1 MEGRHTMRRRDFLRQ
16 FAGVGGGLL
25 VGGLAGCSIGR
36 EDQPKSAHSE
46 RDPNLLPIRPFG
58 DKDLSL
64 SVVGLGGITLND
76 LPERECDRLV
86 RQALDKGVNWV
97 DSSPRYGNSEPR
109 LGRAIEPVR
118 ERLFVACKTQK
129 RTYAEA
135 KQQLDASLERLRTDR
150 IDLYQLHALK
160 DMHSDVDVAFGNNG
174 ALKLLIEA
182 RKAGKV
188 RFLGFSA
195 HSVPAAMAAMERF
208 EFDSV
213 MFPVNFGCWIQ
224 GNFGPQVVAE
234 ARKRNLAVLALKTL
248 CKQRWKKWDNPRR
261 KQIGLWYEPLT
272 DPDEADLA
280 FRFTLSQPISAMLPP
295 GKPEFLTRAIQ
306 LGLSY
311 RPLPP
316 RGPDVQKLH
325 RLAGDVEPMFTH
337 RGENLASAD
346 MRTPGYTG

>member
-1 MEGRHTMRRRDFLRQ
+1 MRRRDFLRRC
-16 FAGVGGGLL
+16 AGLGGGMLI
-25 VGGLAGCSIGR
+25 GGFNGCSSDRDDPQRRSASAR
-36 EDQPKSAHSE
+36 E
-46 RDPNLLPIRPFG
+46 PNLLPTRPFG
-58 DKDLSL
+58 DKDVSL

-76 LPERECDRLV
+76 LPDEQCDRLV
-86 RQALDKGVNWV
+86 RKALDRGVNWV

-135 KQQLDASLERLRTDR
+135 KQQLDASLKRLRTDR

-160 DMHSDVDVAFGNNG
+160 DMADDVDVAFGNNG

-195 HSVPAAMAAMERF
+195 HSVPAALAAMERF

-234 ARKRNLAVLALKTL
+234 ARRRNLAVLALKTL
-248 CKQRWKKWDNPRR
+248 CKQRWKRWNSPRR
-261 KQIGLWYEPLT
+261 KRIGLWYEPVT
-272 DPDEADLA
+272 QPDEADLA
-280 FRFTLSQPISAMLPP
+280 FRFTLSQPITAMLPP
-295 GKPEFLTRAIQ
+295 GKPDFLEQAIK
-306 LGLSY
+306 LGLTY
-311 RPLPP
+311 RPLPD
-316 RGPDVQKLH
+316 RGPDVETLR
-325 RLAGDVEPMFTH
+325 RLAGDVNPLFTYGG
-337 RGENLASAD
+337 RDLAAAHAK
-346 MRTPGYTG
+346 PHGYTG